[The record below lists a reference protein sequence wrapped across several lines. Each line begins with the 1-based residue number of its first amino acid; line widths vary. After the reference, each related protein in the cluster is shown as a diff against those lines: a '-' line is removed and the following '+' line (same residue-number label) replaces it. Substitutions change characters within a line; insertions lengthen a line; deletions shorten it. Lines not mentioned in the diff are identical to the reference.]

1 MTSFFTFKHAGK
13 VFKVLKDDKTLKT
26 PIELC
31 EDAGF
36 TLARID
42 DDAFVY
48 VKKMLDNYNIRR
60 IIFTQN
66 AGKNDCFL
74 SYKGEKLLEYI
85 KTVCNEDI
93 RNQLVLCQ
101 ESFEGQTIKLF
112 TQTTTTVNN
121 ESEIGLALTIVLVVV
136 GVAVL
141 ACCVLILKYIK
152 KVCQR
157 RTQNAQRNQQVCL
170 T

>member
-13 VFKVLKDDKTLKT
+13 VFKVLKANKTLKT
-26 PIELC
+26 PIELW

-101 ESFEGQTIKLF
+101 ESDDKLF

-121 ESEIGLALTIVLVVV
+121 ESVTGLALTIVLVVV

-141 ACCVLILKYIK
+141 ACCVLILKYII